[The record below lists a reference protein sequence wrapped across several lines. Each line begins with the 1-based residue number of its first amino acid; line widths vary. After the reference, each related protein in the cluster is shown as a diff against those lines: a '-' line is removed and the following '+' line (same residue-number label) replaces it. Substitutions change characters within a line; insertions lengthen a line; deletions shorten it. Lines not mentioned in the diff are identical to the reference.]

1 MIFKFLIFAV
11 IMFIIYTLF
20 FKKSA
25 PKKSTKRKSEDDG
38 EIMVECCECSTFVS
52 KDEAIIKNGKFYCS
66 KECAGV

>member
-20 FKKSA
+20 FKKST
-25 PKKSTKRKSEDDG
+25 PKKGGEKSNENDG